1 MSKEAIDCFLL
12 VVNRCFDR
20 GLSEEDVEKIF
31 FPPDDG
37 GGANKKTDETGL
49 SALAQPST
57 PNDDVGSKRHKRGS
71 IAAMMTSVMRKKSA
85 TPNVVDMEVGGVKD
99 PRDRQTHIGVN
110 DFSTSLLKLA
120 GKSYA
125 PTKSD
130 TEEIVCAIQS
140 DMGLVAEAD
149 VGLSSRTLMSYL
161 EKNVFLKVSE
171 TKRKKSARNLGI
183 KHTILHSSSGLDTDG
198 GNGLDREK
206 AKRWG
211 IMYEREA
218 STNKVLLLVR
228 GALHASEASTNKVL
242 LLRGAPPSAVLHTSL
257 PRALLVPRSLVQ
269 VLRGGSAG
277 GGHHQRCWDQARHR
291 VQDRELRLVR
301 GEGVEWEVGW
311 F

>member
-1 MSKEAIDCFLL
+1 
-12 VVNRCFDR
+12 
-20 GLSEEDVEKIF
+20 LSEDDIEKIF

-57 PNDDVGSKRHKRGS
+57 SNDDVGSKRHKRGS

-211 IMYEREA
+211 IMYERERERA
-218 STNKVLLLVR
+218 RERSEHGD
-228 GALHASEASTNKVL
+228 GAAARP
-242 LLRGAPPSAVLHTSL
+242 RGAPRERSEHEQGAAAR
-257 PRALLVPRSLVQ
+257 PRGAPRERSEHEHGAAARP
-269 VLRGGSAG
+269 RGAP
-277 GGHHQRCWDQARHR
+277 
-291 VQDRELRLVR
+291 RERSKHE
-301 GEGVEWEVGW
+301 EGCCC
-311 F
+311 